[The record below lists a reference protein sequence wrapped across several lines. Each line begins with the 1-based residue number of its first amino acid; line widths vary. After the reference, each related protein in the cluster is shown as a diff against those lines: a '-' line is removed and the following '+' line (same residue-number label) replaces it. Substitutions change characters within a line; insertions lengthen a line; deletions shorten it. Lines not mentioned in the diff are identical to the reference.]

1 MSHYYEKNAYT
12 VEQIAKMQST
22 NSPTIV
28 VEDFISQDELVE
40 LRSMID
46 TIEYPEHGKISK
58 YSGSAYEHEPHGP
71 RIKELLHTNLKC
83 YLTQIKIF
91 LKIKLLGS
99 KK

>member
-40 LRSMID
+40 LMIKNGFKKCSYRNLSGG
-46 TIEYPEHGKISK
+46 IVSIHSGWKI
-58 YSGSAYEHEPHGP
+58 
-71 RIKELLHTNLKC
+71 
-83 YLTQIKIF
+83 
-91 LKIKLLGS
+91 
-99 KK
+99 